1 MTASLSTTVALATSA
16 LSTPRRRNPI
26 SLTALIDVVFILL
39 MFFML
44 TSTFSKE
51 HSLALTKSQ
60 AVAAPIQT
68 EAPQLLLAY
77 DDGSFAFFNTSLT
90 QLGNLSELAA
100 LADAEKMVTV
110 LPAAELRV
118 QNIVALVETLK
129 GTGFKQVNLGEPLP
143 KGAQHHE

>member
-1 MTASLSTTVALATSA
+1 MSSALTSTSA
-16 LSTPRRRNPI
+16 AVLSTPRRKNPI

-51 HSLALTKSQ
+51 HSIALKKSQ
-60 AVAAPIQT
+60 AVAAPIQA
-68 EAPQLLLAY
+68 EPPQLLLAY
-77 DDGSFAFFNTSLT
+77 DDGSFAFFNTSLAK
-90 QLGNLSELAA
+90 LSNLSELTA
-100 LADAEKMVTV
+100 LADAEKTISL

-118 QNIVALVETLK
+118 QNIIALLETLK
-129 GTGFKQVNLGEPLP
+129 AAGFAQVNLGEPLP